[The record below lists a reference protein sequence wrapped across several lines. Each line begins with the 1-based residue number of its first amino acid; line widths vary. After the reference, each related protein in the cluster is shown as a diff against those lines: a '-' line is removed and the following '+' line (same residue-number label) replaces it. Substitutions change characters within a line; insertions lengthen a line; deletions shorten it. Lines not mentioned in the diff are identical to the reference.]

1 MSCWKGLFTQLRS
14 CAPCWEWCRTNTPPV
29 PEGLPREGQG
39 SLQAPEQQ
47 LPAAAW
53 KPVFREDDPARGTTC
68 RGSPHVTL
76 PRRST
81 ATQFSGDSWGHT
93 GTHGR
98 PVAKTEAPSRG
109 SNVPSCPTRGQ
120 PAFLQW
126 HRSRGRVVTVLAAAD
141 RQAGVNNVGEGRPL
155 SERRGLRTETRP
167 RLASSRQTRPGLAEG
182 YTKPNN
188 ESQRP

>member
-1 MSCWKGLFTQLRS
+1 MSYWKGLFTQLRS

-93 GTHGR
+93 GTHGG
-98 PVAKTEAPSRG
+98 P
-109 SNVPSCPTRGQ
+109 
-120 PAFLQW
+120 W
-126 HRSRGRVVTVLAAAD
+126 
-141 RQAGVNNVGEGRPL
+141 
-155 SERRGLRTETRP
+155 P
-167 RLASSRQTRPGLAEG
+167 RLRPPPGALMSLLAPHVDNLRSFNGIAPEEGSSLSWQPPTVKQA
-182 YTKPNN
+182 
-188 ESQRP
+188 